1 MTSVNCFKMYLLD
14 LLLIMGGSKSSR
26 CYRENINE
34 MVRALANNT
43 LNLYHGGLQEVGDTK
58 NLETVLLEDETTY
71 CEQGHIVR

>member
-1 MTSVNCFKMYLLD
+1 MYLLD

-71 CEQGHIVR
+71 CEQGHIVT